1 MYSHGLFAKKWLGPS
16 TSMATARPRSA
27 MSSEKLSS
35 ATASISCG
43 TAMRVSVSE
52 TSRCNEEMVTRPV
65 LVCSHTAFARS
76 SRAPRS
82 GFEPGFEPAS
92 SAFGSVT
99 SHSSSPSRDTSQCA
113 NASEAW

>member
-1 MYSHGLFAKKWLGPS
+1 MYSLCLFAKKWLGPS

-43 TAMRVSVSE
+43 MAMNVSVSE
-52 TSRCNEEMVTRPV
+52 TSRCNDEMVTRPV
-65 LVCSHTAFARS
+65 LVCSQTSFARV

-82 GFEPGFEPAS
+82 RFFGFF
-92 SAFGSVT
+92 
-99 SHSSSPSRDTSQCA
+99 
-113 NASEAW
+113 